1 MTENKSFVRKI
12 IYIVIIAVLL
22 LPLYMIGRPA
32 SVDAGGAISPGGVM
46 AEKRDEY
53 GLSQATL
60 GAIDPASETAK
71 LATLG
76 LRGVA
81 VVMLWNRAQHYQMVE
96 DWTSLKATL
105 EQIIRLQP
113 NFFHIWDFQAHNLS
127 YNISVEFDD
136 YRDRFFWVMQG
147 IEFFKKGLEWNKAD
161 PRFPAKVGWFY
172 GNKIGK
178 ADEKTQYR
186 RLFKKEQEEKGEKET
201 DNWLVSYDWYREGQ
215 KLVDSGKRLR
225 VYIHGHQGASQTKPG
240 ERAPG
245 PLLFHNNVPMALITY
260 AETLEEE
267 GVIGNEAKTAWQNAA
282 ESWGEYIKRDLQS
295 SYGYSVQ
302 IANLEMFR
310 GDIEKHEKALKEL
323 LPGTYEEIQKE
334 KREKLTDTEKAVLA
348 KQPAERT
355 ADETNIA
362 YNAEQLSKV
371 TWDEVALRA
380 PADKREAARDHATAI
395 ADLEQ
400 QVNTIDTYR
409 DIVNYNYWNERCRIE
424 PTDAAIEA
432 RTAMRD
438 AAAAHRKSDLLQAKE
453 LYEQSF
459 KKWDEVLKDSPILR
473 TNSIMADDICEEIN
487 KYKRVLG
494 QLGSEELPKD
504 FGLQDLIDLNEG
516 KQPAEAHK
524 HEAGDAHHDHDHEK
538 SAGKKDADSKKS
550 ADEKQPAEDKK
561 GTDEQADKKADAK
574 NADEK
579 KADET
584 QAGEKKSDEKQAA
597 DSKQPAADAKS
608 TDEKKS
614 SGAK

>member
-12 IYIVIIAVLL
+12 IYVVLIAVLL

-32 SVDAGGAISPGGVM
+32 SVDANGAISPGGVM
-46 AEKRDEY
+46 AEKRDEF

-60 GAIDPASETAK
+60 GEIDPASETAK

-147 IEFFKKGLEWNKAD
+147 IEFFKKGLKWNESD
-161 PRFPAKVGWFY
+161 PRFPAKIGWFY

-186 RLFKKEQEEKGEKET
+186 KLFKKEQEEKGEKET

-225 VYIHGHQGASQTKPG
+225 VLIHGHQGASQTKPG

-282 ESWGEYIKRDLQS
+282 ESWSKYINRDLQS

-302 IANLEMFR
+302 IANLELFR
-310 GDIEKHEKALKEL
+310 NQIADKEKQLQEL
-323 LPGTYEEIQKE
+323 LPGTFEEIQKE
-334 KREKLTDTEKAVLA
+334 KREKLTDTEKAALA

-355 ADETNIA
+355 SEEASIA

-371 TWDEVALRA
+371 SWEEVALRA
-380 PADKREAARDHATAI
+380 PADKREQARTLATEI

-409 DIVNYNYWNERCRIE
+409 DIVNYNYWNERCRVE

-438 AAAAHRKSDLLQAKE
+438 AAVAILDADLIKAKE
-453 LYEQSF
+453 LYELSF
-459 KKWDEVLKDSPILR
+459 KKWDEVLKESPILR

-487 KYKRVLG
+487 KYKKVLG
-494 QLGSEELPKD
+494 QLGSEGLPKD
-504 FGLQDLIDLNEG
+504 FILQDLIDLNEG
-516 KQPAEAHK
+516 KQPAA
-524 HEAGDAHHDHDHEK
+524 DAHQHKPGEAHDHDHDEK
-538 SAGKKDADSKKS
+538 SEGKKDADSKKS
-550 ADEKQPAEDKK
+550 ADKKQPAEEKKSTDK
-561 GTDEQADKKADAK
+561 ADKKSDAK
-574 NADEK
+574 KTDEKKAGEKQADEK
-579 KADET
+579 KSA
-584 QAGEKKSDEKQAA
+584 EKKAV
-597 DSKQPAADAKS
+597 DSKQPAANAKS

-614 SGAK
+614 SDAK